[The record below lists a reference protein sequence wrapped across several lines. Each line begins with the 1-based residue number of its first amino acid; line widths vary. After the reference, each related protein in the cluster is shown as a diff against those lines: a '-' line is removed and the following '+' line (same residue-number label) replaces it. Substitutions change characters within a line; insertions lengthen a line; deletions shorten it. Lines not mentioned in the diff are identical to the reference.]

1 MRSLRREIDHEVSCC
16 QHPFP
21 KKQWVM
27 KSPGGGQL
35 LRSAL
40 DHLGC
45 LGQWMFKSLAWVC
58 CSASCVAF
66 VISNVPKHLKR
77 RFAFPRHSSKDF
89 MLYAETGVRLTQTL
103 CFVTW
108 LANGLQGCV
117 ESAGD
122 GGVRASRGRWRQQY
136 PRAHLKI
143 ERARRQ
149 TACPGSLHGGFG
161 LCCNG
166 PACAWPVL
174 GRGGR
179 ALRRFLPAWLGVYCH
194 DSGQKHARS
203 PGVRPSAE
211 HFQPQ

>member
-1 MRSLRREIDHEVSCC
+1 
-16 QHPFP
+16 
-21 KKQWVM
+21 M
-27 KSPGGGQL
+27 KSPGSGQL

-77 RFAFPRHSSKDF
+77 RFALPRHSSKDF

-166 PACAWPVL
+166 PACVEEV
-174 GRGGR
+174 
-179 ALRRFLPAWLGVYCH
+179 ALLFEDFCPPGWAYTAMTR
-194 DSGQKHARS
+194 ARS
-203 PGVRPSAE
+203 MQGLLVSGHRRSISS
-211 HFQPQ
+211 HSDYFLGLQ